1 MEWAFWFLGNL
12 DTLSRMKEAEWSKVL
27 GWPGYRVYRHEI
39 DEQAKTLKL
48 WVRRKRGNRKLIC
61 SGCGRKL
68 AEAYDSYEREV
79 RDLPCFEFRTTVVI
93 ELYRVRCPDCGVK
106 TEKVPQLPSKAP
118 FSKRFEEA
126 VGLAC
131 ESAAVR
137 RVARQFGLA
146 SSTVRA
152 IDLRYLSRWA
162 KERRKPALRQM
173 GVDEIYLGKKQKFLT
188 VVSNLETGEPLWFGR
203 ERKKQTLDEFFEKHL
218 SAFQRS
224 AIRAACVDMW
234 EPFRQSL
241 EQWVPECRII
251 YDKFHILQHASQAV
265 DEVRRAE
272 FFRKGGAAR
281 DLVRGKRWLL
291 LTSWLNLDRGKRRQ
305 LNALFALNRRI
316 LKAYLLKESLAHL
329 WDYSYEGAMLR
340 SLQKWIDQLRWQR
353 LKPMEKLAQMLLDH
367 LEGIL
372 NYCRTRVPMGVV
384 EAVNGNIKALLRRG
398 RGYRDMNYLLLKAQ
412 RLAAT
417 KTEFVAFEKAA

>member
-1 MEWAFWFLGNL
+1 VRENDW
-12 DTLSRMKEAEWSKVL
+12 TKVL

-39 DEQAKTLKL
+39 NESAKTLKL
-48 WVRRKRGNRKLIC
+48 WVRRKRGNRKLVC
-61 SGCGRKL
+61 SGCGRKFSD
-68 AEAYDSYEREV
+68 AYDTYEREV
-79 RDLPCFEFRTTVVI
+79 RDLPCFEYRTTVVV
-93 ELYRVRCPDCGVK
+93 ELYRVRCPDCGIK
-106 TEKVPQLPSKAP
+106 TEKVPLLPTKAP

-131 ESAAVR
+131 ESAPVR

-146 SSTVRA
+146 ASTVRA
-152 IDLRYLSRWA
+152 IDLRYLKRWA
-162 KERRKPALRQM
+162 AARRKPALRQM
-173 GVDEIYLGKKQKFLT
+173 GIDEIHLGKKQKFLT
-188 VVSNLETGEPLWFGR
+188 VVTNLETGEPLWFGR
-203 ERKKQTLDEFFEKHL
+203 ERKKETLDEFFEKQV

-241 EQWVPECRII
+241 EQWVPNCRIV
-251 YDKFHILQHASQAV
+251 YDKFHIMQHAGAAI

-281 DLVRGKRWLL
+281 AVVKGKRWLL
-291 LTSWLNLDRGKRRQ
+291 LSRWVHLNTHKKRQ
-305 LNALFALNRRI
+305 LNQLFALNRRVM
-316 LKAYLLKESLAHL
+316 KAYLLKESLDRL
-329 WDYSYEGAMLR
+329 WSYTYEGAMLR
-340 SLQKWIDQLRWQR
+340 YLKSWIDQLRWQR
-353 LKPMEKLAQMLLDH
+353 LKPMEKLARMLLDH

-372 NYCRTRVPMGVV
+372 NYCRTKVPLGVV

-398 RGYRDMNYLLLKAQ
+398 RGYRDLNYLLLKAQ

-417 KTEFVAFEKAA
+417 KTQLIVLQKAA

>member
-1 MEWAFWFLGNL
+1 MRETDW
-12 DTLSRMKEAEWSKVL
+12 TKIL

-39 DEQAKTLKL
+39 NEQAKTLKL
-48 WVRRKRGNRKLIC
+48 WVRRKRGNRKLVC

-68 AEAYDSYEREV
+68 SEMYDTYEREV

-118 FSKRFEEA
+118 FSQRFEEA

-137 RVARQFGLA
+137 RVAKQFGL
-146 SSTVRA
+146 SPSTVRA
-152 IDLRYLSRWA
+152 IDVRYLKRWA
-162 KERRKPALRQM
+162 ASRRKPALRQM
-173 GVDEIYLGKKQKFLT
+173 GIDEIYLGKKQKFLT

-203 ERKKQTLDEFFEKHL
+203 ERKKETLDEFLGQEL
-218 SAFQRS
+218 SAFQRT

-241 EQWVPECRII
+241 EQWVPQCQII
-251 YDKFHILQHASQAV
+251 YDKFHILQHASKAV

-272 FFRKGGAAR
+272 FFRKGGPAR
-281 DLVRGKRWLL
+281 DVVRGKRWLL
-291 LTSWLNLDRGKRRQ
+291 LSSWVNLDRSKKRQ
-305 LNALFALNRRI
+305 LNQLFALNRRVM
-316 LKAYLLKESLAHL
+316 KAYLLKESLARL
-329 WDYSYEGAMLR
+329 WDYVYEGAMLR
-340 SLQKWIDQLRWQR
+340 YLQSWIDQLRWQR
-353 LKPMEKLAQMLLDH
+353 LAPMEKLANMLLNH
-367 LEGIL
+367 LDGIL
-372 NYCRTRVPMGVV
+372 NYCRTKIPMGVV

-398 RGYRDMNYLLLKAQ
+398 RGYRDLNYLLLKAQ

-417 KTEFVAFEKAA
+417 KTEFVAFRRAA

>member
-1 MEWAFWFLGNL
+1 M
-12 DTLSRMKEAEWSKVL
+12 READWSKVL

-39 DEQAKTLKL
+39 DEPGKKLKL

-61 SGCGRKL
+61 SSCGRKL
-68 AEAYDSYEREV
+68 AEAYDSCEREV
-79 RDLPCFEFRTTVVI
+79 RDLPCFEFRTTVVV

-106 TEKVPQLPSKAP
+106 TEKVPQLTSKAP
-118 FSKRFEEA
+118 FSKGFEEA
-126 VGLAC
+126 VGLAF

-137 RVARQFGLA
+137 RVGRQFGLA
-146 SSTVRA
+146 RSTVRA
-152 IDLRYLSRWA
+152 IDVRYLSRWS
-162 KERRKPALRQM
+162 EGRRKPALRQM

-188 VVSNLETGEPLWFGR
+188 VVSNLETGEPVWFGR
-203 ERKKQTLDEFFEKHL
+203 ERKKETLDEFFEQQL
-218 SAFQRS
+218 SGFQRS

-234 EPFRQSL
+234 EPFRQSIQ
-241 EQWVPECRII
+241 QWVPDCKIV
-251 YDKFHILQHASQAV
+251 YDKFHIMQHAGAAV

-281 DLVRGKRWLL
+281 EVVKGKRWLL
-291 LTSWLNLDRGKRRQ
+291 LSRWVHLNTNKKRQRSQ
-305 LNALFALNRRI
+305 LFALKRRVM
-316 LKAYLLKESLAHL
+316 KAYLLKESLDRL
-329 WDYSYEGAMLR
+329 WSYTYEGAMLR
-340 SLQKWIDQLRWQR
+340 YLQSWIDQLRWQR
-353 LKPMEKLAQMLLDH
+353 LKPMEKLAHMLVDH

-372 NYCRTRVPMGVV
+372 NYCRIKVPFGVV

-417 KTEFVAFEKAA
+417 KTEFVAFQKAA

>member
-1 MEWAFWFLGNL
+1 MRETDW
-12 DTLSRMKEAEWSKVL
+12 TRVL

-39 DEQAKTLKL
+39 EEQAKTLKL
-48 WVRRKRGNRKLIC
+48 WVRRKRGNRKLVC

-68 AEAYDSYEREV
+68 ADAYDTYEREV
-79 RDLPCFEFRTTVVI
+79 RDLPCFEFRTTVVV
-93 ELYRVRCPDCGVK
+93 ELYRVRCPDCGIK
-106 TEKVPQLPSKAP
+106 AEKVPQLPSKAP

-137 RVARQFGLA
+137 RVARQFGIA
-146 SSTVRA
+146 STTVRA
-152 IDLRYLSRWA
+152 IDGRYLSRWS
-162 KERRKPALRQM
+162 EGRRRPALRQL

-188 VVSNLETGEPLWFGR
+188 VVSNLETGEPLLLGR

-218 SAFQRS
+218 SGFQRS

-251 YDKFHILQHASQAV
+251 YDKFHILQHASQAL

-272 FFRKGGAAR
+272 YFRTGGAAR

-291 LTSWLNLDRGKRRQ
+291 LTSWLNLDRGTRRQ

-316 LKAYLLKESLAHL
+316 LKAYLLKESLSHL
-329 WDYSYEGAMLR
+329 WDYRYEGVMLR
-340 SLQKWIDQLRWQR
+340 YLQKWIDQLRWQR

-367 LEGIL
+367 LEAIL
-372 NYCRTRVPMGVV
+372 NYCRTKVPMGVI

-417 KTEFVAFEKAA
+417 KTEFLVLQKAA

>member
-1 MEWAFWFLGNL
+1 MGILIFGKSGY
-12 DTLSRMKEAEWSKVL
+12 TQRMRENDWTKVL
-27 GWPGYRVYRHEI
+27 GWPGYRVYQHEI

-48 WVRRKRGNRKLIC
+48 WVRRKRGNRRLIC
-61 SGCGRKL
+61 SGCGGKV
-68 AEAYDSYEREV
+68 AEAYDIYQREV
-79 RDLPCFEFRTTVVI
+79 RDLPWSALRATVVV
-93 ELYRVRCPDCGVK
+93 ELYRVRCPNCGLK

-137 RVARQFGLA
+137 RVARQFGLSA
-146 SSTVRA
+146 STVRA
-152 IDLRYLSRWA
+152 IDLRYLKRWA
-162 KERRKPALRQM
+162 QARKKLALRQM
-173 GVDEIYLGKKQKFLT
+173 GVDEIHLGKKQKFLT

-203 ERKKQTLDEFFEKHL
+203 ERKQETLDEFFQKQL

-234 EPFRQSL
+234 EPFRQSI
-241 EQWVPECRII
+241 EQWAPNCKIV
-251 YDKFHILQHASQAV
+251 YDKFHIMQHAAAAV

-281 DLVRGKRWLL
+281 EVVKGKRWLL
-291 LTSWLNLDRGKRRQ
+291 LSRWVHLNTHKKRQ
-305 LNALFALNRRI
+305 LNELFALNRRVM
-316 LKAYLLKESLAHL
+316 KAYLLKESLDRL
-329 WDYSYEGAMLR
+329 WRYTYEGAMLR
-340 SLQKWIDQLRWQR
+340 YLKSWIDQLRWQR
-353 LKPMEKLAQMLLDH
+353 LKPMERLARMLLDH
-367 LEGIL
+367 LDGIL
-372 NYCRTRVPMGVV
+372 NYCRIKIPMGVV

-398 RGYRDMNYLLLKAQ
+398 RGYRDLNYLLLKAQ

-417 KTEFVAFEKAA
+417 KTEFVAFQKAA